1 MNVYY
6 FGADRGWEELLGIG
20 FRRRNT
26 CILKALVESK
36 QVDKVYVIRKTTRKD
51 FLKQL
56 SKIKTG
62 EGKVQDVV
70 FASLLPE
77 KWFGRLGRRLNAF
90 LLHRLCEKARSTDL
104 LWAYWPNGY
113 FVVESS
119 GLRGSIVF
127 DADHNI
133 IDDPSLSSADR
144 PQRHQDLLR
153 IGAGSRYLLSST
165 RSMLDWFRDRGFD
178 KGVLLRNGVDA
189 TRFHASSPHEANP
202 GRKEAGAGQ
211 DAFTIGYCGTLSR
224 WIDYDLFA
232 ALARRNPQW
241 KFLIIGNP
249 YLTEDW
255 KVLEG
260 VSNVQ
265 LLGEK
270 KADEVAK
277 LLPTFDAALNLYRKH
292 PALDVDSMKLYEYI
306 AAGVPVVSTRYHD
319 FLGQDFEEILLL
331 GDDLDTIERLLQGLE
346 KGEGRQQGER
356 TTAFLRRSSWNK
368 RVDEFLSSLNP
379 IHEG

>member
-6 FGADRGWEELLGIG
+6 FGADNSWEELLKFG

-26 CILKALVESK
+26 CILKALAEST
-36 QVDKVYVIRKTTRKD
+36 QTDNVYVLRKATRSE

-56 SKIKTG
+56 LKKKRP
-62 EGKVQDVV
+62 EGKVRDIV
-70 FASLLPE
+70 FASLLPD
-77 KWFGRLGRRLNAF
+77 KWFGKWNARLNAF
-90 LLHRLCEKARSTDL
+90 VLHRLCGRERPTDI
-104 LWAYWPNGY
+104 LWAYWPKGY
-113 FVVESS
+113 FAALGS
-119 GLRGSIVF
+119 GLKGTIVF

-133 IDDPSLSSADR
+133 IDDPSISPADR
-144 PQRHQDLLR
+144 PLREQHLLA

-165 RSMLDWFRDRGFD
+165 RSMLDWFQAHGFD

-189 TRFHASSPHEANP
+189 ARFQPPSKAN
-202 GRKEAGAGQ
+202 E
-211 DAFTIGYCGTLSR
+211 AFTIGYCGTLSR

-232 ALARRNPQW
+232 ALATRNPQW
-241 KFLIIGNP
+241 KFLIIGKP
-249 YLTEDW
+249 WLTEDW

-260 VSNVQ
+260 LSNVQ

-270 KADEVAK
+270 KADEVAR

-319 FLGQDFEEILLL
+319 FLREDFEDILLL
-331 GDDLDTIERLLQGLE
+331 GENLETIEQLLQDLE
-346 KGEGRQQGER
+346 KGQQGDR
-356 TTAFLRRSSWNK
+356 AAKTPGFLRRSAWNT
-368 RVDEFLSSLNP
+368 RIDEFLNVLSP
-379 IHEG
+379 THE

>member
-6 FGADRGWEELLGIG
+6 FGADRSWEELQGIG

-36 QVDKVYVIRKTTRKD
+36 QVDKVYVVRKTTRKD
-51 FLKQL
+51 FLRQQ
-56 SKIKTG
+56 SKRKAG

-77 KWFGRLGRRLNAF
+77 KWLGPLARRLNTF
-90 LLHRLCEKARSTDL
+90 LLRHLCEKAQPTDI

-113 FVVESS
+113 FVMESS

-133 IDDPSLSSADR
+133 IDDPSISGADR
-144 PQRHQDLLR
+144 PQRHQDLLH
-153 IGAGSRYLLSST
+153 IGAGARYILSST

-189 TRFHASSPHEANP
+189 TRFQAPPQN
-202 GRKEAGAGQ
+202 GRKQ
-211 DAFTIGYCGTLSR
+211 DFTIGYCGTLSR

-241 KFLIIGNP
+241 KFLIIGKP
-249 YLTEDW
+249 WLTEDW
-255 KVLEG
+255 RVLEG
-260 VSNVQ
+260 LPNVQ

-270 KADEVAK
+270 PAAEVAK

-306 AAGVPVVSTRYHD
+306 AAGVPVVSTNYHNFLHED
-319 FLGQDFEEILLL
+319 FDDLLLL
-331 GDDLDTIERLLQGLE
+331 GDDLDTIEHLLKDLE
-346 KGEGRQQGER
+346 KVEGRQQDER
-356 TTAFLRRSSWNK
+356 RTAFLQRSSWNN
-368 RVDEFLSSLNP
+368 RVDEFLGKLNP